1 MTPCKSHRGSLTEGK
16 ALMSN
21 CNGNSKEAFSQE
33 ANSSNDQAAC
43 AARVKDEA
51 TAESE
56 NNFKDRPSADL
67 KAEFNLRN
75 ILEDPEFED
84 PTFQRKYKYAER
96 WAMSACGVI
105 AAGSLYLINTENSQ
119 SSWQF
124 NVTLI
129 VIMLSVVVC
138 VGCGFYIKDLMYEE
152 KMRASKLFLAKKKEA
167 ASKTSIHEQDI
178 IKNNNKSLSNA
189 DKSKAWYDRTLVE
202 IEKLK
207 SDKQKNE
214 LEIAKL
220 KLEILKLK
228 EEIGNKDSDSNI
240 KNACKPNDK
249 NNKEE

>member
-1 MTPCKSHRGSLTEGK
+1 
-16 ALMSN
+16 MSN

-51 TAESE
+51 AAESE
-56 NNFKDRPSADL
+56 NNFKDRTSADL
-67 KAEFNLRN
+67 EAEFNLWN
-75 ILEDPEFED
+75 VVEDPEFED

-138 VGCGFYIKDLMYEE
+138 IGCGFYIKDLMYEE
-152 KMRASKLFLAKKKEA
+152 KVRASKLFLAKKKEA

-178 IKNNNKSLSNA
+178 IKNNNKSLS
-189 DKSKAWYDRTLVE
+189 K
-202 IEKLK
+202 
-207 SDKQKNE
+207 E
-214 LEIAKL
+214 L
-220 KLEILKLK
+220 
-228 EEIGNKDSDSNI
+228 
-240 KNACKPNDK
+240 
-249 NNKEE
+249 